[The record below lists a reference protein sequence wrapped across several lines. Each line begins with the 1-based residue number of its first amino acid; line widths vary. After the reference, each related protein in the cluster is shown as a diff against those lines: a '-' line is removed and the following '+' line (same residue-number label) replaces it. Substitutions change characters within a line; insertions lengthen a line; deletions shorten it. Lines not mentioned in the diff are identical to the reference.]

1 MDGAKQIADGLY
13 WIGDRTSSNTL
24 ECNAYLIMDGNEGV
38 LIDPGSPLDFDQV
51 RKNVESLIPLKQ
63 ISLIVV
69 HDEDPDLCGS
79 ISAFYQAGL
88 VAPVALHWRTGT
100 LVKYYGIANKL
111 YFVNENSWEWSFNS
125 GRKLFFLPAP
135 YCHFAGAIMVY
146 DSRTRTLFSGD
157 LFGSLGFSTG
167 LYADQDY
174 HEKMRAFHEHYMPS
188 REVLAPVM
196 DSILYLAL
204 DRIAPQHGQ
213 IIKDDIQSFILELR
227 NLKCGSYQG
236 NVSFLQPDGIE
247 SGAVPVIH
255 VLDSIL
261 NRLSHIFA
269 SAEVRRTFEGSPFT
283 LQGDSLRIESINL
296 AGKRDEIIN
305 VFIEYLVM
313 TNGAR
318 WLTVIEPYLYS
329 MIDEYRLPIPQYLL
343 QVSNIGLPQVDEK
356 EKHVETEDSVLY
368 DHLTGLYNERVFDRY
383 LETLLKNHESTAW
396 AIAYFS
402 VDNLEE
408 INQLYGRKAGD
419 DALKALVYILKNE
432 ALNNPFW
439 TFFKLDFPY
448 VACIAERTSREE
460 MKKGAEKVRY
470 DSTESDFAA
479 ERITVSVGI
488 LYREGPNEDGGENG
502 PENLKNLLL
511 ARLFRAR
518 KNHGGGICNY
528 LKDADSDLYL
538 RKKIL
543 LVEPDDSYVK
553 FLEPYFAERGYHL
566 RSVSDGT
573 EVQHFRDAETP
584 DLIIAEAM
592 SPRVSGF
599 DLRERLLATTRGR
612 NIPFIL
618 VSRRKDEEY
627 VRRAALSGILFFLK
641 KPFSKTELL
650 GLVDNLLRSES

>member
-1 MDGAKQIADGLY
+1 MDGAKQLAEGLY
-13 WIGDRTSSNTL
+13 WIGDRTPGNTL
-24 ECNAYLIMDGNEGV
+24 ECNAYLIIDGDEGV

-51 RKNVESLIPLKQ
+51 RKSVESIIPLTR
-63 ISLIVV
+63 ISLVVV
-69 HDEDPDLCGS
+69 HDEDPDLCAS
-79 ISAFYQAGL
+79 IPLFYRAGL

-100 LVKYYGIANKL
+100 LVKHYGVSNEF
-111 YFVNENSWEWSFNS
+111 YVVNEKSWEWSFAS
-125 GRKLFFLPAP
+125 GRKLLFLPAP

-146 DSRTRTLFSGD
+146 DSLTRTLFSGD
-157 LFGSLGFSTG
+157 LFGSMGFSPG
-167 LYADQDY
+167 LFADQDY

-196 DSILYLAL
+196 DSILRLEL

-213 IIKDDIQSFILELR
+213 IIKDEIQSFILELR
-227 NLKCGSYQG
+227 NLKCGSYLG
-236 NVSFLQPDGIE
+236 NVASLPPDGVD
-247 SGAVPVIH
+247 SGAVPVVH
-255 VLDSIL
+255 LLDLIL
-261 NRLSHIFA
+261 QRLSHIFA
-269 SAEVRRTFEGSPFT
+269 SADIRRTFTSSPFV
-283 LQGDSLRIESINL
+283 LRHDSLMIESINL

-313 TNGAR
+313 NNGAR
-318 WLTVIEPYLYS
+318 WLTVIEPYLFS
-329 MIDEYRLPIPQYLL
+329 LIDEYRLPVPQYLL
-343 QVSNIGLPQVDEK
+343 QMSNVGVPKIDVK

-368 DHLTGLYNERVFDRY
+368 DHLTGLYNERVFTRY
-383 LETLLKNHESTAW
+383 LETLLKSQESAAW

-448 VACIAERTSREE
+448 IACIAERTSPEE
-460 MKKGAEKVRY
+460 MKKAAEKVRY
-470 DSTESDFAA
+470 DAIESDFAA

-488 LYREGPNEDGGENG
+488 LYREGLDEGSGEIG
-502 PENLKNLLL
+502 PEYLQKILL

-518 KNHGGGICNY
+518 KNRAGGICDY
-528 LKDADSDLYL
+528 LKESDSDLYL
-538 RKKIL
+538 RKKVL

-566 RSVSDGT
+566 RSVSDGA

-599 DLRERLLATTRGR
+599 ELRERLLTTTRGR

-627 VRRAALSGILFFLK
+627 VKRAALSGILFFLK

-650 GLVDNLLRSES
+650 GLVDNLLRREA